1 MVWLRLLSL
10 DPKRQN
16 QGAVNGSQNE
26 RVLENGHL
34 ERSSGLYL
42 RDRWPEGTLPG
53 RSLWNKYHH
62 CTLCPPSHLFRAHQ
76 QEVRTQGRPTDAAH
90 AGGFCGAERKT
101 EKNGKWFQ
109 RVRWKISSPW
119 SMRKLPCSCQL
130 GLSQL

>member
-62 CTLCPPSHLFRAHQ
+62 CTLCPPSHLLP
-76 QEVRTQGRPTDAAH
+76 ELT
-90 AGGFCGAERKT
+90 
-101 EKNGKWFQ
+101 N
-109 RVRWKISSPW
+109 
-119 SMRKLPCSCQL
+119 RKLGHKGDLQMQPMQVGFVELRERQRRMES
-130 GLSQL
+130 GSRGSDGRYPAHGP